1 MLDPAV
7 LHRIVKA
14 YDIRGLVE
22 GELTA
27 EVAHA
32 LGAAAAQELAEIGG
46 ELVVGQDMR
55 PSSPLLV
62 DAFAAG
68 VQSQGVDVVDIGLV
82 STDGLY
88 YASGILDAPGAMF
101 TASHNPAEYN
111 GVKLCRAGAAPVSI
125 DTGLARIRDLA
136 LAHPPADAADADT
149 ATVRPGG
156 RRRLDLASRFAEHVR
171 SFIDVQALAGM
182 RIVVDAGNGMGGH
195 VWPMV
200 AEGLGV
206 TTVPLYF
213 ELDGTFP
220 NHPANPLD
228 PANLVDLSAAVV
240 AEGAVLGLAFDGD
253 ADRVFAVDAQG
264 RAVDSS
270 LVGAL
275 VATRLL
281 EREPGATVIHNLI
294 CSRSV
299 AEAILASGGVAHRS
313 RVGHSFIK
321 ADMAHTGAVLGVE
334 HSGHFYFRDNFRADS
349 GMIAAVVLLEA
360 VAAAGGS
367 LAAAVASHD
376 RYVRSGERNLEVVD
390 ADAALARVAESFA
403 GRPQDRLDGLT
414 VELGDAWFNL
424 RPSNTEPLLRLNVEA
439 IDAQLLEETLASV
452 TDALRTA
459 VTDDTDRTRTD
470 HTDDTG
476 G

>member
-1 MLDPAV
+1 MIDPTV

-14 YDIRGLVE
+14 YDVRGLVD
-22 GELTA
+22 GELTH

-32 LGAAAAQELAEIGG
+32 LGVGAAQVLAVPGQEFVI
-46 ELVVGQDMR
+46 GQDMR
-55 PSSPLLV
+55 PSSAGLV
-62 DAFAAG
+62 DAFADG
-68 VQSQGVDVVDIGLV
+68 VRSQGVGVVDIGLV

-88 YASGILDAPGAMF
+88 YASGVLDVPGAMF
-101 TASHNPAEYN
+101 TASHNPASYN

-136 LAHPPADAADADT
+136 IGSRPDAAHG
-149 ATVRPGG
+149 VVPVGG
-156 RRRLDLASRFAEHVR
+156 RRSLDLATRFADHVR
-171 SFIDVQALAGM
+171 SFIDVRTLEGM

-200 AEGLGV
+200 AEGLGI

-275 VATRLL
+275 VASRLL

-299 AEAILASGGVAHRS
+299 AEAILAAGGVAHRS

-321 ADMAHTGAVLGVE
+321 ADMAQTMAVLGIE

-367 LAAAVASHD
+367 LAAAVAAHD
-376 RYVRSGERNLEVVD
+376 RYVRSGERNLVVD
-390 ADAALARVAESFA
+390 DVAAAIGQVAEAFA
-403 GRPQDRLDGLT
+403 SAPQDRLDGLT

-439 IDAQLLEETLASV
+439 IDAALLDDTLLKVS
-452 TDALRTA
+452 DALRGATA
-459 VTDDTDRTRTD
+459 TATAETED
-470 HTDDTG
+470 
-476 G
+476 

>member
-14 YDIRGLVE
+14 YDVRGLVDS
-22 GELTA
+22 ELTVD
-27 EVAHA
+27 VARA
-32 LGAAAAQELAEIGG
+32 LGAAAAQVLVEDGQDF
-46 ELVVGQDMR
+46 VVGHDMR

-62 DAFAAG
+62 EAFSDG
-68 VQSQGVDVVDIGLV
+68 VRSQGVGIVDIGLV

-88 YASGILDAPGAMF
+88 YASGVLDAPGAMF
-101 TASHNPAEYN
+101 TASHNPAQYN

-125 DTGLARIRDLA
+125 DTGLAAIRDLA
-136 LAHPPADAADADT
+136 LATPVDTDGAGAA
-149 ATVRPGG
+149 RPTEGG
-156 RRRLDLASRFAEHVR
+156 RVSLDLASRFATHVR
-171 SFIDVQALAGM
+171 SFIDVAALRGM
-182 RIVVDAGNGMGGH
+182 RIVVDAGNGMAGH

-200 AEGLGV
+200 ADGLGV

-220 NHPANPLD
+220 NHPADPLD
-228 PANLVDLSAAVV
+228 PANLVDLSAAVI

-281 EREPGATVIHNLI
+281 AREPGATVIHNLI

-299 AEAILASGGVAHRS
+299 AEAIIAAGGTPHRS
-313 RVGHSFIK
+313 RVGHSYIK
-321 ADMAHTGAVLGVE
+321 ADMASTDAVLGVE

-367 LAAAVASHD
+367 LSAAVASHD
-376 RYVRSGERNLEVVD
+376 RHARSGERNLEM
-390 ADAALARVAESFA
+390 ADVAGALERVAAAFGSA
-403 GRPQDRLDGLT
+403 PQDRLDGLT
-414 VELGDAWFNL
+414 VDLGPAWFNL

-439 IDAQLLEETLASV
+439 DDEVLLERTLAAV
-452 TDALRTA
+452 TAVLRTDALLE
-459 VTDDTDRTRTD
+459 DRTS
-470 HTDDTG
+470 DTG
-476 G
+476 D

>member
-22 GELTA
+22 GELTV

-32 LGAAAAQELAEIGG
+32 LGVAAAQELGEIGG
-46 ELVVGQDMR
+46 ELVVGHDMR

-62 DAFAAG
+62 DAFASG
-68 VQSQGVDVVDIGLV
+68 VQEQGVDVVDIGLV

-88 YASGILDAPGAMF
+88 YASGVLDAPGAMF

-136 LAHPPADAADADT
+136 LAHRPGATADAAG
-149 ATVRPGG
+149 ATVTRGG
-156 RRRLDLASRFAEHVR
+156 RRQLDLGARFAEHVR
-171 SFIDVQALAGM
+171 SFIDVDALAGM

-195 VWPMV
+195 VWPLIV
-200 AEGLGV
+200 EGLGV

-228 PANLVDLSAAVV
+228 PANLVDLSAAVA

-299 AEAILASGGVAHRS
+299 AEAILAAGGTAHRS

-321 ADMAHTGAVLGVE
+321 ADMARTGAVLGVE

-376 RYVRSGERNLEVVD
+376 RYVRSGERNLEV
-390 ADAALARVAESFA
+390 ADVEAALARVARAFS
-403 GRPQDRLDGLT
+403 GHPQDRLDGLT
-414 VELGDAWFNL
+414 VELGDAWFNV

-439 IDAQLLEETLASV
+439 VDAGLLEDTLDAV
-452 TDALRTA
+452 AAALRTTT
-459 VTDDTDRTRTD
+459 TDDTDD
-470 HTDDTG
+470 TDDTG
-476 G
+476 V

>member
-14 YDIRGLVE
+14 YDVRGLVD
-22 GELTA
+22 GELTSD
-27 EVAHA
+27 VARA
-32 LGAAAAQELAEIGG
+32 LGAAAAQVLVEPGQ
-46 ELVVGQDMR
+46 ELVIGHDMR
-55 PSSPLLV
+55 PSSPVLV
-62 DAFAAG
+62 DAFADG
-68 VQSQGVDVVDIGLV
+68 VQSEGVDVVDLGLV

-136 LAHPPADAADADT
+136 LAHGRERDGGSGDA
-149 ATVRPGG
+149 RGG
-156 RRRLDLASRFAEHVR
+156 RRRLDLAESFAEHVR
-171 SFIDVQALAGM
+171 SFIDIHAVDGM
-182 RIVVDAGNGMGGH
+182 RIVVDAGNGMAGH
-195 VWPMV
+195 VWPTV
-200 AEGLGV
+200 AEGLGI

-264 RAVDSS
+264 RPVDSS

-275 VATRLL
+275 VAARLL
-281 EREPGATVIHNLI
+281 GRESGATVIHNLI

-299 AEAILASGGVAHRS
+299 AEAILVAGGVPFRS

-321 ADMAHTGAVLGVE
+321 ADMAASGAVLGVE

-360 VAAAGGS
+360 VALAGGS
-367 LAAAVASHD
+367 LSSAVAPHD
-376 RYVRSGERNLEVVD
+376 RYVRSGERNFEV
-390 ADAALARVAESFA
+390 ADATAALEHVAADFA
-403 GRPQDRLDGLT
+403 GHPQDRLDGLT
-414 VELGDAWFNL
+414 VDLGESWFNL

-439 IDAQLLEETLASV
+439 ADPPLLERTLGSV
-452 TDALRTA
+452 IAALRSSA
-459 VTDDTDRTRTD
+459 A
-470 HTDDTG
+470 G
-476 G
+476 GSATPPSDEKGE

>member
-22 GELTA
+22 GELTEA
-27 EVAHA
+27 VAHA
-32 LGAAAAQELAEIGG
+32 LGVAAAQELGEVGG
-46 ELVVGQDMR
+46 ELVVGHDMR

-68 VQSQGVDVVDIGLV
+68 VQSQGVGVVDIGLV

-88 YASGILDAPGAMF
+88 YASGVLDAPGAMF

-136 LAHPPADAADADT
+136 LAHGSSAAAAADIAV
-149 ATVRPGG
+149 AG
-156 RRRLDLASRFAEHVR
+156 RRRIDLAERFAEHVR
-171 SFIDVQALAGM
+171 SFIDVRAIDGI

-200 AEGLGV
+200 AAGLGV

-299 AEAILASGGVAHRS
+299 AEAIVGAGGVPHRS

-321 ADMAHTGAVLGVE
+321 ADMAVTGAVLGVE

-367 LAAAVASHD
+367 LAAAVADHD
-376 RYVRSGERNLEVVD
+376 RYVRSGERNLAVTD
-390 ADAALARVAESFA
+390 GTAALARVADAFA
-403 GRPQDRLDGLT
+403 GHPQDRLDGLT

-424 RPSNTEPLLRLNVEA
+424 RASNTEPLLRLNVEA
-439 IDAQLLEETLASV
+439 IDAQLLEATLASV
-452 TDALRTA
+452 TDALGDPT
-459 VTDDTDRTRTD
+459 T
-470 HTDDTG
+470 HDTG
-476 G
+476 E

>member
-32 LGAAAAQELAEIGG
+32 LGVAAAQELGEVGG
-46 ELVVGQDMR
+46 ELVVGHDMR
-55 PSSPLLV
+55 PSSPTLV

-68 VQSQGVDVVDIGLV
+68 VQAQGVDVVDIGLV

-88 YASGILDAPGAMF
+88 YASGVLDAPGAMF

-136 LAHPPADAADADT
+136 LAHRPSVAAHPT
-149 ATVRPGG
+149 PLPPGG
-156 RRRLDLASRFAEHVR
+156 RRRLDLATRFAEHVR
-171 SFIDVQALAGM
+171 SFIDVHALGGM

-200 AEGLGV
+200 VEGLGV

-299 AEAILASGGVAHRS
+299 VEAIHAAGGVAHRS

-367 LAAAVASHD
+367 LAAAVAGHD
-376 RYVRSGERNLEVVD
+376 RYVRSGERNLEVTD
-390 ADAALARVAESFA
+390 AGAALARVAAAFA
-403 GRPQDRLDGLT
+403 GHPQDRLDGLT
-414 VELGDAWFNL
+414 VELGDAWFNV

-439 IDAQLLEETLASV
+439 TDVRLLEATLASV
-452 TDALRTA
+452 TDALRAATTA
-459 VTDDTDRTRTD
+459 TTAT
-470 HTDDTG
+470 TDDTG
-476 G
+476 D

>member
-32 LGAAAAQELAEIGG
+32 LGVAAAQELGEVGG
-46 ELVVGQDMR
+46 EIVVGHDMR
-55 PSSPLLV
+55 PSSPVLV
-62 DAFAAG
+62 DAFATG
-68 VQSQGVDVVDIGLV
+68 VQSQGVGVVDIGLV

-88 YASGILDAPGAMF
+88 YASGVLDAPGAMF

-136 LAHPPADAADADT
+136 LAHRPAAGTDT
-149 ATVRPGG
+149 APVTRGG
-156 RRRLDLASRFAEHVR
+156 RRQLDLATRFAAHVR
-171 SFIDVQALAGM
+171 SFIDVQALTGM

-200 AEGLGV
+200 VEGLGV

-264 RAVDSS
+264 RVVDSS

-281 EREPGATVIHNLI
+281 ERAPGATVIHNLI

-299 AEAILASGGVAHRS
+299 AEAILSAGGVTHRS

-321 ADMAHTGAVLGVE
+321 ADMALTGAVLGVE

-376 RYVRSGERNLEVVD
+376 RYVRSGERNLEVADV
-390 ADAALARVAESFA
+390 DAALARVADAFA
-403 GRPQDRLDGLT
+403 AHPQDRLDGLT
-414 VELGDAWFNL
+414 VELGASWFNL

-439 IDAQLLEETLASV
+439 TDATLLEQTLASV
-452 TDALRTA
+452 TGALRIA
-459 VTDDTDRTRTD
+459 KTDDTD
-470 HTDDTG
+470 DTG
-476 G
+476 E